1 MAGAGRAAYLGSV
14 NSTDVSE
21 KSRLAAFLLAV
32 FTGVFGGHRFYLGKV
47 GSGIL
52 QLCTLGGMG
61 IWWLADCVLIAS
73 GEFRD
78 VRGRRLVRWTTDEE
92 LALSGAQRDPRLLE
106 EVEQLRSEVF
116 ELQERVDF
124 LERTLTRVRE
134 RPGVPPAG
142 S

>member
-1 MAGAGRAAYLGSV
+1 MV
-14 NSTDVSE
+14 PTDVSD
-21 KSRLAAFLLAV
+21 KSRLAAFLLAL

-61 IWWLADCVLIAS
+61 IWWMADIVLVAS

-78 VRGRRLVRWTTDEE
+78 VAGKRVLRWTDEE
-92 LALSGAQRDPRLLE
+92 LTLSGGQAADPRLLE
-106 EVEQLRSEVF
+106 DVDQLRSEMS

-124 LERTLTRVRE
+124 LERTLTRERE
-134 RPGVPPAG
+134 RPRVPPG
-142 S
+142 T

>member
-1 MAGAGRAAYLGSV
+1 MAP
-14 NSTDVSE
+14 TDVSD
-21 KSRLAAFLLAV
+21 KSRLAAFLLAF
-32 FTGVFGGHRFYLGKV
+32 FTGMFGGHRFYLGKV

-61 IWWLADCVLIAS
+61 IWWLADCVLVAS

-78 VRGRRLVRWTTDEE
+78 VAGKRVLRWTTDEDV
-92 LALSGAQRDPRLLE
+92 ALGGRAPDPRLLE
-106 EVEQLRSEVF
+106 DVEQLRSEMS

-124 LERTLTRVRE
+124 LERTLTRERE
-134 RPGVPPAG
+134 RPHLK

>member
-1 MAGAGRAAYLGSV
+1 MAP
-14 NSTDVSE
+14 TDVSD
-21 KSRLAAFLLAV
+21 KSRLAAFLLAL

-61 IWWLADCVLIAS
+61 IWWMADIVLVAS

-78 VRGRRLVRWTTDEE
+78 VAGKRVLRWSDEE
-92 LALSGAQRDPRLLE
+92 LTLGSGQGADPRLLE
-106 EVEQLRSEVF
+106 DVEQLRSEMS

-124 LERTLTRVRE
+124 LERTLTRERE
-134 RPGVPPAG
+134 RPRIPPG
-142 S
+142 N